1 MAGSPYNR
9 AMSTPDHHI
18 LVVDDDTRLRDLLRR
33 YLAEHGF
40 RITTA
45 ANASQARSR
54 LKRLIFDLIVL
65 DVMMPGESGLELT
78 ESLRRTNTVPILLL
92 TARDEPEDRIEGF
105 DRGAD
110 DYLAKPF
117 EPRELVARIRSILR
131 RVTAPAPA
139 PAEPPPEEVCLGAC
153 RYNLAREELLGP
165 SGPVRLTSAENR
177 LLQVLASSPGQMIS
191 REELTQR
198 SQFNGNVRAVDVQV
212 TRLRRK
218 IEPNPK
224 QPRYLQTVRG
234 QGYVLRPDLPR

>member
-1 MAGSPYNR
+1 
-9 AMSTPDHHI
+9 MSTPDHHI

-45 ANASQARSR
+45 ANAGQARAK
-54 LKRLIFDLIVL
+54 LKTLIFDLIVL

-78 ESLRRTNTVPILLL
+78 ESLRRASTVPILLL

-131 RVTAPAPA
+131 RVAVPTAAEAP
-139 PAEPPPEEVCLGAC
+139 PTEVCLGAC
-153 RYNLAREELLGP
+153 RYDLVREELIGP
-165 SGPVRLTSAENR
+165 QGPVRLTSAETR

-198 SQFNGNVRAVDVQV
+198 SQFNGNIRAVDVQV

-218 IEPNPK
+218 IEPDPK

-234 QGYVLRPDLPR
+234 QGYILRPD

>member
-1 MAGSPYNR
+1 MA
-9 AMSTPDHHI
+9 TEDHHI

-33 YLAEHGF
+33 FLAEHGF

-45 ANASQARSR
+45 ANAAQARAK
-54 LKRLIFDLIVL
+54 LETLIFDLIVL

-78 ESLRRTNTVPILLL
+78 ESLRRSNAVPILLL
-92 TARDEPEDRIEGF
+92 TARGEPEDRIEGF

-131 RVTAPAPA
+131 RVPDRAPAQ
-139 PAEPPPEEVCLGAC
+139 EPPTEVALGAF
-153 RYNLAREELLGP
+153 RYNLLREELVSA
-165 SGPVRLTSAENR
+165 SGPIRLTSAETR
-177 LLQVLASSPGQMIS
+177 LLHVLAASPGQLIS

-198 SQFNGNVRAVDVQV
+198 SRFNGNVRAVDVQV

-234 QGYVLRPDLPR
+234 QGYVLRPD